1 MNPNSNLTLYRNK
14 LKNIQIKDI
23 PKNTKYHKLKKNI

>member
-14 LKNIQIKDI
+14 LKKHTNKRYPQKHKI
-23 PKNTKYHKLKKNI
+23 P